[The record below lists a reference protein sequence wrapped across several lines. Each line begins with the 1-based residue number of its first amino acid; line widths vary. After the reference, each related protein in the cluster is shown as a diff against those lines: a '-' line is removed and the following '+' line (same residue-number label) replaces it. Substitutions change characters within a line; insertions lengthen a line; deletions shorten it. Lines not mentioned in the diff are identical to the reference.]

1 MNFGMGHHSRL
12 EVMAF
17 YQGAVALMGFFYSLN
32 VPVQA
37 RRRVS
42 ADVAWNRRLGAL

>member
-1 MNFGMGHHSRL
+1 MGHHSRL

-32 VPVQA
+32 EQLSGNIEHK
-37 RRRVS
+37 S
-42 ADVAWNRRLGAL
+42 AENSVGEIT